1 MIKMKL
7 ACLVVL
13 LTCSGLSAKVWSQQE
28 RINLKFEQV
37 TFVQLFDLIQ
47 QKTNLKFVF
56 NHEDVQGFQANKQN
70 FTGKTVSEILDI
82 VFKGKPFAYEI
93 LADHIVVSRVAQE
106 KKHTVKGNVV
116 DETGLPLPGVSVI
129 IKGTT
134 VGVATDA
141 DGNFQLEI
149 TKLEGVILQF
159 SMVGMKTQDVKIAPN
174 RLSYNVVMQMDAQE
188 LEDVVCTG
196 YQTLNKINTTGS
208 FSSIR
213 PETIELRGSIGLDR
227 LLEGAVPGLTVY
239 NNDIRIRGG
248 SSINAGTKPLYI
260 VDGFEV
266 DELPD
271 NMNLV
276 ERISILKDAAAA
288 AIWGARAANG
298 VIVIET
304 KKGKKGEMRVSYSG
318 NFKVESKYD
327 FDDLR
332 RADSKTVVD
341 YELESF
347 DKGLI
352 GGYIY
357 EDATSGYSPAY
368 FAIFDYENQSI
379 TRDQLMTRLD
389 SLGNISNKNQIKD
402 KLLRNAFTQQHN
414 LSISGGSEKLT
425 YFLSTS
431 YRGQHSGYK
440 GDDSQSINVMM
451 KNSYELHPRLTL
463 RADMNVTYDRQED
476 GYDVGSYIQQMLPY
490 QLICDP
496 ETGERLEDISVFNVA
511 TNKKMLEKGYLN
523 SSFNILDEID
533 LMNSRTNQIN
543 VRTKVGL
550 DFTILEGLKAS
561 VDYQYERT
569 NGETKNIQSQDSY
582 NVRTGIINPLTM
594 EENGEL
600 VYYLPKGDVLDM
612 TETNGTT
619 HSLKIGASLNRV
631 FGKEGEHYVN
641 AVAGFDLRKHTN
653 QTNTSRKLGY
663 NDALQSWQTFD
674 QVALASWHIW
684 WNGDYQ
690 SYDAANYDSFKFNDT
705 REVSYYGSLIYT
717 YDRRYSLSGTFRVD
731 ESNLFGADK
740 KYRRNPLWSVGV
752 SWNIQEEDFFHSNV
766 INRLTPRITYGL
778 TGNFDRSGSSTPL
791 LVGSRNFSNTTK
803 EYYVRVSTPPNDK
816 LRWERTQTLNF
827 ALEGELF
834 NRLNFTFEYY
844 QKRSFDLLGNALM
857 DPTLGFDELLVNA
870 ANMRNRGVE
879 INLNAD
885 VIRTKDFT
893 WNMDF
898 VFGYNKNKITKNNIS
913 DGAPEIN
920 RPTGVLGF
928 VEGYAREAI
937 WSYRWAGLDDTGD
950 PQTYDAEGNKTKEAV
965 LESLVC
971 SGTYLPKYNGSL
983 SANFKY
989 RNFTLMF
996 SFIYNFGHV
1005 FRMEYPE
1012 MNPLETTDLSS
1023 LVAKRWQKPGDEAT
1037 TDIPAML
1044 TWEHYLDGRDRLA
1057 RYSSNSIRKGDF
1069 IRLREILFNYDL
1081 PKNWLKKTPFARA
1094 SFTAQANTLWM
1105 WTKNKEDI
1113 DPEFVDPAH
1122 GTLQLSEPASFTFGL
1137 RLDF

>member
-70 FTGKTVSEILDI
+70 FTGKTVSEILD
-82 VFKGKPFAYEI
+82 VVVKGKPFAYEI

-149 TKLEGVILQF
+149 AKLEGVILQF

-368 FAIFDYENQSI
+368 SAIFDYENQSI

-463 RADMNVTYDRQED
+463 RADVNVTYDRQED

-496 ETGERLEDISVFNVA
+496 ETGERLEDISVFNDA

-582 NVRTGIINPLTM
+582 DVRTGIINPLTM

-717 YDRRYSLSGTFRVD
+717 YDRRYSLSGTFRID

-740 KYRRNPLWSVGV
+740 KYRRNPLWS
-752 SWNIQEEDFFHSNV
+752 
-766 INRLTPRITYGL
+766 
-778 TGNFDRSGSSTPL
+778 
-791 LVGSRNFSNTTK
+791 
-803 EYYVRVSTPPNDK
+803 
-816 LRWERTQTLNF
+816 TLF
-827 ALEGELF
+827 
-834 NRLNFTFEYY
+834 
-844 QKRSFDLLGNALM
+844 
-857 DPTLGFDELLVNA
+857 
-870 ANMRNRGVE
+870 
-879 INLNAD
+879 
-885 VIRTKDFT
+885 
-893 WNMDF
+893 
-898 VFGYNKNKITKNNIS
+898 
-913 DGAPEIN
+913 
-920 RPTGVLGF
+920 
-928 VEGYAREAI
+928 
-937 WSYRWAGLDDTGD
+937 
-950 PQTYDAEGNKTKEAV
+950 
-965 LESLVC
+965 ESL
-971 SGTYLPKYNGSL
+971 
-983 SANFKY
+983 
-989 RNFTLMF
+989 
-996 SFIYNFGHV
+996 I
-1005 FRMEYPE
+1005 
-1012 MNPLETTDLSS
+1012 
-1023 LVAKRWQKPGDEAT
+1023 
-1037 TDIPAML
+1037 
-1044 TWEHYLDGRDRLA
+1044 
-1057 RYSSNSIRKGDF
+1057 
-1069 IRLREILFNYDL
+1069 
-1081 PKNWLKKTPFARA
+1081 
-1094 SFTAQANTLWM
+1094 
-1105 WTKNKEDI
+1105 
-1113 DPEFVDPAH
+1113 
-1122 GTLQLSEPASFTFGL
+1122 
-1137 RLDF
+1137 

>member
-70 FTGKTVSEILDI
+70 FTGKTVSEILDV

-149 TKLEGVILQF
+149 AKLEGVILQF

-368 FAIFDYENQSI
+368 SAIFDYENQSI

-414 LSISGGSEKLT
+414 LSISGGSE
-425 YFLSTS
+425 
-431 YRGQHSGYK
+431 
-440 GDDSQSINVMM
+440 N
-451 KNSYELHPRLTL
+451 
-463 RADMNVTYDRQED
+463 
-476 GYDVGSYIQQMLPY
+476 
-490 QLICDP
+490 
-496 ETGERLEDISVFNVA
+496 
-511 TNKKMLEKGYLN
+511 
-523 SSFNILDEID
+523 
-533 LMNSRTNQIN
+533 
-543 VRTKVGL
+543 
-550 DFTILEGLKAS
+550 
-561 VDYQYERT
+561 
-569 NGETKNIQSQDSY
+569 
-582 NVRTGIINPLTM
+582 
-594 EENGEL
+594 
-600 VYYLPKGDVLDM
+600 
-612 TETNGTT
+612 
-619 HSLKIGASLNRV
+619 
-631 FGKEGEHYVN
+631 
-641 AVAGFDLRKHTN
+641 
-653 QTNTSRKLGY
+653 
-663 NDALQSWQTFD
+663 
-674 QVALASWHIW
+674 
-684 WNGDYQ
+684 
-690 SYDAANYDSFKFNDT
+690 
-705 REVSYYGSLIYT
+705 
-717 YDRRYSLSGTFRVD
+717 
-731 ESNLFGADK
+731 
-740 KYRRNPLWSVGV
+740 
-752 SWNIQEEDFFHSNV
+752 
-766 INRLTPRITYGL
+766 
-778 TGNFDRSGSSTPL
+778 
-791 LVGSRNFSNTTK
+791 
-803 EYYVRVSTPPNDK
+803 
-816 LRWERTQTLNF
+816 
-827 ALEGELF
+827 
-834 NRLNFTFEYY
+834 
-844 QKRSFDLLGNALM
+844 
-857 DPTLGFDELLVNA
+857 
-870 ANMRNRGVE
+870 
-879 INLNAD
+879 
-885 VIRTKDFT
+885 
-893 WNMDF
+893 
-898 VFGYNKNKITKNNIS
+898 
-913 DGAPEIN
+913 
-920 RPTGVLGF
+920 
-928 VEGYAREAI
+928 
-937 WSYRWAGLDDTGD
+937 
-950 PQTYDAEGNKTKEAV
+950 
-965 LESLVC
+965 
-971 SGTYLPKYNGSL
+971 
-983 SANFKY
+983 
-989 RNFTLMF
+989 
-996 SFIYNFGHV
+996 
-1005 FRMEYPE
+1005 
-1012 MNPLETTDLSS
+1012 
-1023 LVAKRWQKPGDEAT
+1023 
-1037 TDIPAML
+1037 
-1044 TWEHYLDGRDRLA
+1044 
-1057 RYSSNSIRKGDF
+1057 
-1069 IRLREILFNYDL
+1069 
-1081 PKNWLKKTPFARA
+1081 
-1094 SFTAQANTLWM
+1094 
-1105 WTKNKEDI
+1105 
-1113 DPEFVDPAH
+1113 
-1122 GTLQLSEPASFTFGL
+1122 
-1137 RLDF
+1137 

>member
-159 SMVGMKTQDVKIAPN
+159 SMVGMKTQDVKIAPK

-740 KYRRNPLWSVGV
+740 KYRRNS
-752 SWNIQEEDFFHSNV
+752 
-766 INRLTPRITYGL
+766 
-778 TGNFDRSGSSTPL
+778 
-791 LVGSRNFSNTTK
+791 
-803 EYYVRVSTPPNDK
+803 
-816 LRWERTQTLNF
+816 
-827 ALEGELF
+827 
-834 NRLNFTFEYY
+834 
-844 QKRSFDLLGNALM
+844 KRC
-857 DPTLGFDELLVNA
+857 
-870 ANMRNRGVE
+870 
-879 INLNAD
+879 
-885 VIRTKDFT
+885 T
-893 WNMDF
+893 W
-898 VFGYNKNKITKNNIS
+898 
-913 DGAPEIN
+913 
-920 RPTGVLGF
+920 
-928 VEGYAREAI
+928 
-937 WSYRWAGLDDTGD
+937 
-950 PQTYDAEGNKTKEAV
+950 
-965 LESLVC
+965 
-971 SGTYLPKYNGSL
+971 
-983 SANFKY
+983 
-989 RNFTLMF
+989 
-996 SFIYNFGHV
+996 
-1005 FRMEYPE
+1005 
-1012 MNPLETTDLSS
+1012 
-1023 LVAKRWQKPGDEAT
+1023 
-1037 TDIPAML
+1037 
-1044 TWEHYLDGRDRLA
+1044 
-1057 RYSSNSIRKGDF
+1057 
-1069 IRLREILFNYDL
+1069 
-1081 PKNWLKKTPFARA
+1081 
-1094 SFTAQANTLWM
+1094 
-1105 WTKNKEDI
+1105 
-1113 DPEFVDPAH
+1113 
-1122 GTLQLSEPASFTFGL
+1122 
-1137 RLDF
+1137 